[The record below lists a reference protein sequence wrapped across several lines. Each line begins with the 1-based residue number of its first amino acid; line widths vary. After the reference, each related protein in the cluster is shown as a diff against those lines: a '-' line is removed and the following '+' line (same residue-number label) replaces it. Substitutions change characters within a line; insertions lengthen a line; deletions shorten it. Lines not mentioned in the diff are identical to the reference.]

1 MFTTPT
7 LVSFGSDDINNRT
20 VMEIVASDRPGL
32 LCQIGQV
39 LRNHEV
45 GIQAAKILT
54 VGERAEDVFYV
65 TRPGWQSADRSR
77 MRTARSR
84 PDPGPRQRHLNA
96 CTANHSHNNRRNPS

>member
-20 VMEIVASDRPGL
+20 VIEIVASDRPGL
-32 LCQIGQV
+32 LSQIGQV

-45 GIQAAKILT
+45 SIQAAKILT

-65 TRPGWQSADRSR
+65 TD
-77 MRTARSR
+77 
-84 PDPGPRQRHLNA
+84 PDGNPLTEVACQRIEAGLIEALDSGN
-96 CTANHSHNNRRNPS
+96 